1 MSYRNCLYNVYQ
13 STRDWVVFSLYF
25 IEQESI
31 EQASSNPVPE
41 SHCPAEL
48 AQTLIKFNYLW
59 FASDLEDFD

>member
-1 MSYRNCLYNVYQ
+1 VTGL
-13 STRDWVVFSLYF
+13 FSPYILFIF

-48 AQTLIKFNYLW
+48 AQTLIKFNYL
-59 FASDLEDFD
+59 